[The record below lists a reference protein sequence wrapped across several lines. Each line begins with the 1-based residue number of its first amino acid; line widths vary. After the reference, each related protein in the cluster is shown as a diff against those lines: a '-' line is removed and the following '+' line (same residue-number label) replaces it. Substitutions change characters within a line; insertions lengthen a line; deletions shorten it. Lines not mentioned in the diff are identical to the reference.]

1 MATAQ
6 KPDKKD
12 KEEKAKAATN
22 SDLIYKYDAEHVK
35 MVRETVE
42 KGAPVKFFKSCQIS
56 ALAAMK
62 MLKHSIVGVE
72 EGRKSESKTTFEV
85 LGFLVGKPDGESVVV
100 FDTIPSFAKGFEN
113 SVELSQGAMVAA
125 VNQATQLEKKARE
138 EKIIGWYHSHP
149 FDVETYSHCH
159 LSATDVRTQKM
170 QQQMIPTFTAIVVD
184 PLRSLARQEPEFG
197 AFRTYPKGHKPPE
210 DECPDATFAPK
221 MSEGRIKRWGHSSD
235 EYYVLKTTYFMS
247 QLGRHFLG
255 IMSKNNLWV
264 RVLGSTPIL
273 ETEAR
278 QQFSERVRKAAE
290 KLQLAS
296 SQLAQAG
303 GRGFYGGPI
312 GMPGGPG
319 KKGAENSEL
328 SQGALACAE
337 LAIEQTKGH
346 ATQVSKDVLFNAPA
360 TKLAAVRDK
369 EKEKDLKDQKQ
380 G

>member
-1 MATAQ
+1 MAAS
-6 KPDKKD
+6 KPGDKKD
-12 KEEKAKAATN
+12 KEEKGKGAT

-35 MVRETVE
+35 LIRETLD

-62 MLKHSIVGVE
+62 MLKHAIVGVE
-72 EGRKSESKTTFEV
+72 EGRRSESKLTFEV
-85 LGFLVGKPDGESVVV
+85 MGFLVGKPEGDSIIV
-100 FDTIPSFAKGFEN
+100 FDTIPASAKGFEN
-113 SVELSQGAMVAA
+113 SVDLSQGAMVDA
-125 VNQATQLEKKARE
+125 VNQSTQLERKNRE

-170 QQQMIPTFTAIVVD
+170 QQQMIPQFTAIVVD

-197 AFRTYPKGHKPPE
+197 GFRCYPKGHKPPE
-210 DECPDATFAPK
+210 DECPDGSFAPK
-221 MSEGRIKRWGHSSD
+221 QSDGRIKRWGHSSD
-235 EYYVLKTTYFMS
+235 EYYMLKSTYFMS

-255 IMSKNNLWV
+255 IMAKNNLWV

-278 QQFSERVRKAAE
+278 QRFSERVRKAAE

-296 SQLAQAG
+296 THLQQAG
-303 GRGFYGGPI
+303 GRGFYGGPG

-319 KKGAENSEL
+319 KKGGDNSEL

-337 LAIEQTKGH
+337 LAIEQSKGH
-346 ATQVSKDVLFNAPA
+346 ATQVSKEILFNAPA
-360 TKLAAVRDK
+360 AKLAALKDK
-369 EKEKDLKDQKQ
+369 DKDQKSA
-380 G
+380 